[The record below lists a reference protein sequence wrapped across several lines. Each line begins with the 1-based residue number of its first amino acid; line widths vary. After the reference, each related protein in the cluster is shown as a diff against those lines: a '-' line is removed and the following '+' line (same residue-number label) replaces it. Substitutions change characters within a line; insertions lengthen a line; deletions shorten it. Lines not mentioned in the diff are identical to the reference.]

1 MSYSGHLQI
10 SSHLAEQEILTLWIL
25 FFLFVISC
33 ICISYKQ
40 KVLYSLIQ

>member
-25 FFLFVISC
+25 FFFLSLAAFAFLISKK
-33 ICISYKQ
+33 SYK
-40 KVLYSLIQ
+40 V